1 LRIQKNENAIF
12 VLSYSKTGKTTMSV
26 AEQELLEKWRDL
38 RRDQQQQV
46 LEFVEFVH
54 LKHSAKKIPLGE
66 RLRQI
71 REKIVASGKPLLDE
85 EEIAKELA
93 SLRGGLQGK

>member
-1 LRIQKNENAIF
+1 
-12 VLSYSKTGKTTMSV
+12 MSV
-26 AEQELLEKWRDL
+26 AEQELIEKWRELPLDK
-38 RRDQQQQV
+38 QQQV
-46 LEFVEFVH
+46 LDFVEFIH
-54 LKHSAKKIPLGE
+54 LKHSASKIPLGE

-93 SLRGGLQGK
+93 SRRGGLQGRGE

>member
-1 LRIQKNENAIF
+1 
-12 VLSYSKTGKTTMSV
+12 MSV
-26 AEQELLEKWRDL
+26 AEQELLEKWRELPLDK
-38 RRDQQQQV
+38 QQQV
-46 LEFVEFVH
+46 LEFVEFIH
-54 LKHSAKKIPLGE
+54 LKHSGDKIPLGE

-93 SLRGGLQGK
+93 SRRGGLQGRGE

>member
-1 LRIQKNENAIF
+1 
-12 VLSYSKTGKTTMSV
+12 MSV
-26 AEQELLEKWRDL
+26 AEQELLEKWRELPLDK
-38 RRDQQQQV
+38 QQQV
-46 LEFVEFVH
+46 LEFVEFIH
-54 LKHSAKKIPLGE
+54 LKHSADKIPLGE

-93 SLRGGLQGK
+93 NRRGGLQGRGE